1 MMLPLPKKHQT
12 IAEDKNKLISIVK
25 REANASLFFVLLV
38 LESVWSSISEN
49 EKATTITVAAFPNFI
64 MKTLFNE

>member
-1 MMLPLPKKHQT
+1 MKVIRMMLPLPKKHQT

-38 LESVWSSISEN
+38 LESLWSSIS
-49 EKATTITVAAFPNFI
+49 
-64 MKTLFNE
+64 